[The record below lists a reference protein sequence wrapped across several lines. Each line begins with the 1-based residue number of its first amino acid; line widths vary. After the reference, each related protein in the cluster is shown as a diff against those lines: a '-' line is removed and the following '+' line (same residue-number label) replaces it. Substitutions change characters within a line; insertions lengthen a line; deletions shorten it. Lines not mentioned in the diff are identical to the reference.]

1 MGKVRLGVI
10 GCGLA
15 SDILYGPA
23 FEYMEKGELT
33 AVMDINVERAK
44 VLQERHGV
52 KRVYTDVEGIL
63 NDSNVDAVMV
73 LTPPQH
79 HLAPVIAA
87 AKAGKHIFCEKP
99 MAPTVEGADEMIGA
113 CEATGVKLM
122 TVFMK
127 RFNWSFQRVKELIE
141 EGRLGQVF
149 EVRARWD
156 NVKVRGPSGEAF
168 RLTVES
174 GGGMIQEDGSHPFD
188 VCRWWL
194 GDVSEVTAHAMI
206 VAPEHHPTED
216 VGCVVMRHENGA
228 LSSLHVTGLTHATGE
243 ESYEIFGTH
252 GTLVMRWLSHS
263 TSTLEPALMTLYE
276 NSRTATDLTL
286 DAPWHPSQRIRE
298 DWQYLRALEHFCEC
312 IMNDEEPQPNSAE
325 GRAVVEIV
333 NAAYLS
339 VMRGETVKLPLKRNP
354 DKKAFFSKL
363 HQSSPWSLEGRM
375 WDSRYSRRR

>member
-1 MGKVRLGVI
+1 MGKVKLGVI

-33 AVMDINVERAK
+33 AVMDTNAERAK

-52 KRVYTDVEGIL
+52 KRAYTNLEGIL
-63 NDSNVDAVMV
+63 NDGNVDAVMV

-79 HLAPVIAA
+79 HLAPVVAA
-87 AKAGKHIFCEKP
+87 AKAEKHIFCEKP
-99 MAPTVEGADEMIGA
+99 MARTVEEADEMIGT
-113 CEATGVKLM
+113 CEASGVKLM

-127 RFNWSFQRVKELIE
+127 RFNWSFQRVKELID

-156 NVKVRGPSGEAF
+156 NVKVSGPSGDAF
-168 RLTVES
+168 RMTVES

-194 GDVSEVTAHAMI
+194 GDVSEVTAHAI
-206 VAPEHHPTED
+206 IAAPEHHPTED
-216 VGCVVMRHENGA
+216 VGCVVLRHESGA
-228 LSSLHVTGLTHATGE
+228 MSTLHVTGLTHAAGE
-243 ESYEIFGTH
+243 ESYEIFGTG

-263 TSTLEPALMTLYE
+263 TSTLEPASMTLYE

-298 DWQYLRALEHFCEC
+298 DWQYLRALEHFCQC
-312 IMNDEEPQPNSAE
+312 ILNDEEPQPNSAD
-325 GRAVVEIV
+325 GRAIVEIV

-339 VMRGETVKLPLKRNP
+339 VMRGATVKLPLKESVDAKP
-354 DKKAFFSKL
+354 LFSKL

>member
-1 MGKVRLGVI
+1 MGKVKLGVI

-33 AVMDINVERAK
+33 AVMDTNAERAK

-52 KRVYTDVEGIL
+52 KRAYTNLEGIL
-63 NDSNVDAVMV
+63 NDGNVDAVMV

-79 HLAPVIAA
+79 HLAPVVAA
-87 AKAGKHIFCEKP
+87 AKAEKHIFCEKP
-99 MAPTVEGADEMIGA
+99 MARTVEEADEMIGT
-113 CEATGVKLM
+113 CEASGVKLM

-127 RFNWSFQRVKELIE
+127 RFNWSFQRVKELID

-156 NVKVRGPSGEAF
+156 NVKVSGPSGDAF
-168 RLTVES
+168 RMTVES

-194 GDVSEVTAHAMI
+194 GDVSEVTAHAI
-206 VAPEHHPTED
+206 IAAPEHHPTED
-216 VGCVVMRHENGA
+216 VGCVVLRHESGA
-228 LSSLHVTGLTHATGE
+228 MSTLHVTGLTHAAGE
-243 ESYEIFGTH
+243 ESYEIFGTG

-263 TSTLEPALMTLYE
+263 TSTLEPASMTLYE

-286 DAPWHPSQRIRE
+286 DAPWHPSQKIRE
-298 DWQYLRALEHFCEC
+298 DWQYLRALEHFCQC
-312 IMNDEEPQPNSAE
+312 ILNDEEPQPNSAD
-325 GRAVVEIV
+325 GRAIVEIV

-339 VMRGETVKLPLKRNP
+339 VMRGATVKLPLKESVDAKP
-354 DKKAFFSKL
+354 LFSKL

>member
-23 FEYMEKGELT
+23 FEYMEKGELA
-33 AVMDINVERAK
+33 AVMDLNAERAK

-52 KRVYTDVEGIL
+52 KRVYTNLDGIL
-63 NDSNVDAVMV
+63 NDGNVDGVMV

-79 HLAPVIAA
+79 HLAPVVAA

-99 MAPTVEGADEMIGA
+99 MAPTLELADEMIGA
-113 CEATGVKLM
+113 CEAGGVKLM

-141 EGRLGQVF
+141 EGRLGEVF

-156 NVKVRGPSGEAF
+156 NVKVKGPIGEAF
-168 RLTVES
+168 RMTVES

-206 VAPEHHPTED
+206 AAPEHHPTED
-216 VGCVVMRHENGA
+216 VACVVMGHQSGA
-228 LSSLHVTGLTHATGE
+228 MSTLHVTGLTHATGE

-298 DWQYLRALEHFCEC
+298 DWQYLRALEHFCES
-312 IMNDEEPQPNSAE
+312 IMSDEEPQPNSAD

-339 VMRGETVKLPLKRNP
+339 VMRGATVKLPLKESV
-354 DKKAFFSKL
+354 DAKALFSKL

>member
-1 MGKVRLGVI
+1 MGKVKLGVI

-33 AVMDINVERAK
+33 AVMDTNAERAK

-52 KRVYTDVEGIL
+52 KRVYTNLEGIL
-63 NDSNVDAVMV
+63 NDGNVDAVMV

-87 AKAGKHIFCEKP
+87 ARAGKHIFCEKP
-99 MAPTVEGADEMIGA
+99 MARTVEEADEMIGT
-113 CEATGVKLM
+113 CEASGVKLM

-127 RFNWSFQRVKELIE
+127 RFNWSFQRVKELID

-156 NVKVRGPSGEAF
+156 NVKVSGPSGDAF
-168 RLTVES
+168 RMTVES

-194 GDVSEVTAHAMI
+194 GDVSEVTAHAI
-206 VAPEHHPTED
+206 IAAPEHHPTED
-216 VGCVVMRHENGA
+216 VGCVVLRHESGA
-228 LSSLHVTGLTHATGE
+228 MSTLHVTGLTHAAGE
-243 ESYEIFGTH
+243 ESYEIFGTG

-263 TSTLEPALMTLYE
+263 TSTLEPASMTLYE

-298 DWQYLRALEHFCEC
+298 DWQYLRALEHFCQC
-312 IMNDEEPQPNSAE
+312 ILNDEEPQPNSAD
-325 GRAVVEIV
+325 GRAIVEIV

-339 VMRGETVKLPLKRNP
+339 VMRGATVKLPLKESVDAKP
-354 DKKAFFSKL
+354 LFSKL

>member
-1 MGKVRLGVI
+1 
-10 GCGLA
+10 
-15 SDILYGPA
+15 
-23 FEYMEKGELT
+23 MEKGELA
-33 AVMDINVERAK
+33 AVMDLNAERAK

-52 KRVYTDVEGIL
+52 KRAYTNLDGIL
-63 NDSNVDAVMV
+63 NDGNVDGVMV

-79 HLAPVIAA
+79 HLAPVVAA

-99 MAPTVEGADEMIGA
+99 MAPTLEGADEMIGA
-113 CEATGVKLM
+113 CEAGGVKLM

-141 EGRLGQVF
+141 EGRLGEVF

-168 RLTVES
+168 RMTVES

-206 VAPEHHPTED
+206 AAPEHHPTED
-216 VGCVVMRHENGA
+216 VACVVMGHQSGA
-228 LSSLHVTGLTHATGE
+228 MSTLHVTGLTHATGE

-312 IMNDEEPQPNSAE
+312 IVNDEEPQPNSAD

-339 VMRGETVKLPLKRNP
+339 VMRGATVKLPLKESV
-354 DKKAFFSKL
+354 DAKALFSKL

>member
-1 MGKVRLGVI
+1 MGRVRLGVI

-23 FEYMEKGELT
+23 FEYMQKGELT
-33 AVMDINVERAK
+33 AVMDTNAERAK

-52 KRVYTDVEGIL
+52 KRAYTNLEGIL
-63 NDSNVDAVMV
+63 NDGNVDAVMV

-79 HLAPVIAA
+79 HLEPVIAA

-99 MAPTVEGADEMIGA
+99 MAPTLEEADQMIGA
-113 CEATGVKLM
+113 CEASGVKLM

-127 RFNWSFQRVKELIE
+127 RFNWSFHRVKELIE
-141 EGRLGQVF
+141 DGRLGEVF
-149 EVRARWD
+149 ELRARWD
-156 NVKVRGPSGEAF
+156 NVKVSGPSGEAF
-168 RLTVES
+168 RMTVES

-216 VGCVVMRHENGA
+216 VGFVALKHESGA
-228 LSSLHVTGLTHATGE
+228 MSTLHVTGLTHATGE

-252 GTLVMRWLSHS
+252 GTLVVRWLSHS

-312 IMNDEEPQPNSAE
+312 IIDDKEPQPNSAD

-339 VMRGETVKLPLKRNP
+339 VMRGATVKLPLKESVDAKP
-354 DKKAFFSKL
+354 LFSKL

>member
-1 MGKVRLGVI
+1 MGKVKLGVI

-23 FEYMEKGELT
+23 FEYMQKGELT
-33 AVMDINVERAK
+33 AVMDLSAERAK

-52 KRVYTDVEGIL
+52 KRVYTNLEGIL
-63 NDSNVDAVMV
+63 NDGNVDAVMV

-79 HLAPVIAA
+79 HLEPVVAA

-99 MAPTVEGADEMIGA
+99 MARTVEEADEMIGT
-113 CEATGVKLM
+113 CEASGVKLM

-127 RFNWSFQRVKELIE
+127 RFNWSFQRVKELID

-156 NVKVRGPSGEAF
+156 NVKVSGPSGEAF
-168 RLTVES
+168 RMTVES

-194 GDVSEVTAHAMI
+194 GDVSEVTAHAI
-206 VAPEHHPTED
+206 IAAPEHHPTED
-216 VGCVVMRHENGA
+216 VGCVVLRHESGA
-228 LSSLHVTGLTHATGE
+228 MSTLHVTGLTHAAGE
-243 ESYEIFGTH
+243 ESYEIFGTG

-263 TSTLEPALMTLYE
+263 TSTLEPASMTLYE
-276 NSRTATDLTL
+276 NSRTAADLTL

-298 DWQYLRALEHFCEC
+298 DWQYLRALEHFCQC
-312 IMNDEEPQPNSAE
+312 ILNDEEPQPNSAD
-325 GRAVVEIV
+325 GRAIVEIV

-339 VMRGETVKLPLKRNP
+339 VMRGATVKLPLKESVDAKP
-354 DKKAFFSKL
+354 LFSKL

>member
-1 MGKVRLGVI
+1 MGKVKLGVI

-23 FEYMEKGELT
+23 FEYMEKGELA
-33 AVMDINVERAK
+33 AVMDLNAERAK

-52 KRVYTDVEGIL
+52 KRVYTDLDGIL
-63 NDSNVDAVMV
+63 NDGNVDGVMV

-79 HLAPVIAA
+79 HLAPVVAA

-99 MAPTVEGADEMIGA
+99 MAPTLEGADEMIGA
-113 CEATGVKLM
+113 CEAGGVKLM

-141 EGRLGQVF
+141 EGRLGEVF

-168 RLTVES
+168 RMTVES

-206 VAPEHHPTED
+206 AAPEHHPTED
-216 VGCVVMRHENGA
+216 VACVVMGHQSGA
-228 LSSLHVTGLTHATGE
+228 MSTLHVTGLTHATGE

-312 IMNDEEPQPNSAE
+312 IVNDEEPQPNSAD

-339 VMRGETVKLPLKRNP
+339 VMRGATVKLPLKESV
-354 DKKAFFSKL
+354 DAKALFSKL

>member
-1 MGKVRLGVI
+1 MGKVKLGVI

-23 FEYMEKGELT
+23 FECMEKGELT
-33 AVMDINVERAK
+33 AVMDLNAERAK
-44 VLQERHGV
+44 ALGERHGV
-52 KRVYTDVEGIL
+52 RRVYTDLEGIL
-63 NDSNVDAVMV
+63 NDGNVDAVMT

-79 HLAPVIAA
+79 HLAPVVAA
-87 AKAGKHIFCEKP
+87 AKAGKHVFCEKP
-99 MAPTVEGADEMIGA
+99 MAPTLGEADEMIGA
-113 CEATGVKLM
+113 CEASGVKLM

-141 EGRLGQVF
+141 EGRLGEVF

-168 RLTVES
+168 RMTVES

-216 VGCVVMRHENGA
+216 VGCVVLRHRSGA
-228 LSSLHVTGLTHATGE
+228 MSALHVTGLTHAAGE
-243 ESYEIFGTH
+243 ESYEVFGTG

-286 DAPWHPSQRIRE
+286 DAPWHPGQRIRE

-312 IMNDEEPQPNSAE
+312 IINDEEPQPDSAA

-339 VMRGETVKLPLKRNP
+339 VMRGATVKLPLKESVDAKP
-354 DKKAFFSKL
+354 LFSNL
-363 HQSSPWSLEGRM
+363 QQSSPWSLDGRM